1 MPNSQE
7 TPAPP
12 KPVSGG
18 EKGTALEGGA
28 KDDRYAFVIPL
39 GSLKDFLV
47 KPIPATPPLPHP
59 PKKWS
64 LNKLAD
70 RITLSLGSTESLLV
84 HTAVFIVAFAFVYAG
99 FAIDSILLIL
109 TTIVSLEAIYLAIF
123 IQRTAN
129 KQTERMEKLIR
140 EIRQNT
146 VIHLEQPLDQVVGQI
161 HKDVRRLHRMYEKDS
176 DRLPSA
182 ST

>member
-1 MPNSQE
+1 MSGSQE
-7 TPAPP
+7 APAPP
-12 KPVSGG
+12 KRSEG
-18 EKGTALEGGA
+18 ETAPEGET
-28 KDDRYAFVIPL
+28 KNNRYAFVIPL

-47 KPIPATPPLPHP
+47 KPIPTTPPLPHP

-70 RITLSLGSTESLLV
+70 RITISLGSTESLLV
-84 HTAVFIVAFAFVYAG
+84 HTAVFIISFAFVYTG
-99 FAIDSILLIL
+99 FAIDSILLVL
-109 TTIVSLEAIYLAIF
+109 TTIVSLEAIYLSIF

-129 KQTERMEKLIR
+129 KQTERMEKLVR

-161 HKDVRRLHRMYEKDS
+161 HKDVQRLHRKMYEKDS
-176 DRLPSA
+176 NRIPSA
-182 ST
+182 SD

>member
-7 TPAPP
+7 APAPP
-12 KPVSGG
+12 NPPAGG
-18 EKGTALEGGA
+18 ERETAPDGGA
-28 KDDRYAFVIPL
+28 KNDRYAFVIPL

-47 KPIPATPPLPHP
+47 KPIPTPPLPHP

-182 ST
+182 SN